1 MSSCGCNKRLQMG
14 GAFKAPLQ
22 YTEPSYSMPSAWVAG
37 GNNTDPQGPTLA
49 RPALAATGGARRG
62 GRGRTHRRRKHR
74 GGFFAPSVMSP
85 VLSNFGYI
93 APAVALAGYRYMEQV
108 KGPRGGLSM
117 KSLGLV
123 KRRERT
129 RRRRSSKH

>member
-1 MSSCGCNKRLQMG
+1 MD
-14 GAFKAPLQ
+14 
-22 YTEPSYSMPSAWVAG
+22 TSYSMPASWTAG
-37 GNNTDPQGPTLA
+37 VNRAMPEPPTLA
-49 RPALAATGGARRG
+49 RPGLAAMGGG
-62 GRGRTHRRRKHR
+62 GRGRGRGKTHRRRKHH

-108 KGPRGGLSM
+108 KYPRGGLSM

-123 KRRERT
+123 KRRGPT

>member
-1 MSSCGCNKRLQMG
+1 MACPCAKQRG
-14 GAFKAPLQ
+14 GAFRAPLQ
-22 YTEPSYSMPSAWVAG
+22 YMDTSYSMPADWTAG
-37 GNNTDPQGPTLA
+37 VNRAMPEPPTMA
-49 RPALAATGGARRG
+49 RPGLAVTGGRRKT
-62 GRGRTHRRRKHR
+62 RYRRRKHH
-74 GGFFAPSVMSP
+74 GGFFSPSVMSP

-117 KSLGLV
+117 KSLGLA
-123 KRRERT
+123 KRRGPT

>member
-1 MSSCGCNKRLQMG
+1 MDQRG
-14 GAFKAPLQ
+14 GAFRGPLQ
-22 YTEPSYSMPSAWVAG
+22 YMDTSYSMPASWTAG
-37 GNNTDPQGPTLA
+37 VNKAMPEPPTLA
-49 RPALAATGGARRG
+49 RPGLVATGGRR
-62 GRGRTHRRRKHR
+62 RNRKTHKQSHRRRKHH
-74 GGFFAPSVMSP
+74 GGFFSPSVMSP

-108 KGPRGGLSM
+108 KSPRGGLSM

-123 KRRERT
+123 KRRAQT